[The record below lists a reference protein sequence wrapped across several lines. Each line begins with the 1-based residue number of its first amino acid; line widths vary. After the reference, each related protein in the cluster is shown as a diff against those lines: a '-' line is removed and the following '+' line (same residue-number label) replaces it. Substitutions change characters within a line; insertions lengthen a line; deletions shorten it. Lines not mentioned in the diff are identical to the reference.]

1 MLEPHSYDLFIALIG
16 YYAKEGGGMGVKE
29 KILSDCDELQ
39 KFIILS
45 VDANQEPIM
54 GRVKLQKM
62 IFMLSNIVPE
72 VAEQS
77 SYDADNFGPYSEVV
91 DSELEYLENVGV
103 LLSGRG
109 EIATTGVGRVI
120 AKELVKG
127 EDESVLSVLC
137 DYKDFLNDLPSKELL
152 AYIYSAYPDMT
163 SESTVLEEIKPNMER
178 YLLSLVR
185 KQKISSQRAAELLNL
200 PHNSII
206 KRMNK
211 SGMTVLR

>member
-1 MLEPHSYDLFIALIG
+1 
-16 YYAKEGGGMGVKE
+16 MGVKE

-62 IFMLSNIVPE
+62 MFMLSNIIPE
-72 VAEQS
+72 VAEQG
-77 SYDADNFGPYSEVV
+77 SYDADNFGPYSEAV

-103 LLSGRG
+103 LFSGWG
-109 EIATTGVGRVI
+109 EIATTGVGRAI
-120 AKELVKG
+120 AEEIAKG
-127 EDESVLSVLC
+127 EDKNMLSVLRN
-137 DYKDFLNDLPSKELL
+137 YKDFLNDLPSKELL

-163 SESTVLEEIKPNMER
+163 SESTVVEELKPNIER
-178 YLLSLVR
+178 HLLSLVR
-185 KQKISSQRAAELLNL
+185 KQKISSQRVAELLNL
-200 PHNSII
+200 PHNYII
-206 KRMNK
+206 KRMNE